1 MNRRGI
7 HLKIGIAGAGAVGGY
22 FGAYLKQAGHDVV
35 FLTRGKHLEAMKQS
49 GLTIIEN
56 HDERMTIHGV
66 FTEDL
71 SSFLDASLILFCVKS
86 PDTRATAEQIK
97 SLGNDDSIILT
108 LQNGVDNE
116 EILIDIFGE
125 ERVLSAATYISSHVE
140 KPGVIK
146 QEGVVK
152 LIIGSLHEAGV
163 PTCQQIADVLNEAN
177 IDTAMSD
184 SIMES
189 KWKKV
194 LWNATFNP
202 LAALSKATVGEIL
215 DDEELRMT
223 AEQVCREVLAVA
235 NKNGIPLGEKMLDV
249 TFKKAEF
256 ARGHKPSM
264 LQDRLHGKQM
274 EIESL
279 SGYFVK
285 KGRELCVET
294 PATQALY
301 SNLLF
306 IENGQHVVKR

>member
-1 MNRRGI
+1 M
-7 HLKIGIAGAGAVGGY
+7 KIGIAGAGAVGGY

-35 FLTRGKHLEAMKQS
+35 FLARGKHLEAMKED
-49 GLTIIEN
+49 GLTIIGN
-56 HDERMTIHGV
+56 DDEQMTVDGV
-66 FTEDL
+66 FTNDL
-71 SSFLDASLILFCVKS
+71 TPFLDAELILFCVKS

-116 EILIDIFGE
+116 EILTDIFGE
-125 ERVLSAATYISSHVE
+125 ERVLSAATYISSHIE
-140 KPGVIK
+140 RPGIIK
-146 QEGVVK
+146 QDGVVK
-152 LIIGSLHEAGV
+152 LIIGALHEASV
-163 PTCQQIADVLNEAN
+163 PTCQHIADVLNEAS
-177 IDTAMSD
+177 IDTGVNDA
-184 SIMES
+184 IMES

-202 LAALSKATVGEIL
+202 LAALSQATVGEIL
-215 DDEELRMT
+215 DNEELRMT
-223 AEQVCREVLAVA
+223 AENVCREVLEVA
-235 NKNGIPLGEKMLDV
+235 NKNGIALGEKMVDV

-264 LQDRLHGKQM
+264 LQDRLNRKKM
-274 EIESL
+274 EVESL

-285 KGRELCVET
+285 KGRELGVST

-306 IENGQHVVKR
+306 IDYK